1 MYNQLHIISTG
12 KQSLSQF
19 VQIMIEIHPY
29 IDYVHVREKRWTAIE
44 YVKAIEHLVT
54 GGVPLQ
60 KIIVNDRIDIAH
72 IMDCYGVQLTSHS
85 ADLSLVKS
93 KFPSLHFGCS
103 IHSVDEAKEQEKNGA
118 HFLLYGHI
126 YETLSKEN
134 IPPRGL
140 ASLKAICQAVDIPVI
155 AIGGIKRANV
165 HEVVQVGAQG
175 IAVLSGVLL
184 ATDPLCAVMQY
195 RTQLNQN

>member
-1 MYNQLHIISTG
+1 MDNQLHIISTG
-12 KQSLSQF
+12 KQSLTEF
-19 VQIMIEIHPY
+19 VQIMVNIHPY
-29 IDYVHVREKRWTAIE
+29 VDYVHVREKRWTAVE
-44 YVKAIEHLVT
+44 YVQAIEHLVS
-54 GGVPLQ
+54 GGVPLR
-60 KIIVNDRIDIAH
+60 KIIINDRIDIAH

-85 ADLSLVKS
+85 ADLSLVKN

-103 IHSVDEAKEQEKNGA
+103 IHSVNEAKEQEKNGA

-140 ASLKAICQAVDIPVI
+140 DRLRAVCQAVNIPVI
-155 AIGGIKRANV
+155 AIGGMKRANV
-165 HEVVQVGAQG
+165 REVVQAGAQG

-184 ATDPLCAVMQY
+184 ATDPLQTVMQY
-195 RTQLNQN
+195 RTQLDQH